1 MTSYLYLAYHH
12 NWSGSTA
19 FRRHWLLFVTAERNS
34 NIGTAYDVIDCQH
47 NDEWE
52 RRKKDD
58 HDLST
63 SGTYQDKV
71 VLGRVDNK
79 KLEDLEKVLS
89 ETALPSEGEDC
100 QDYVKSGINNLIE
113 EGIVSKVALTYMAM
127 APSN

>member
-12 NWSGSTA
+12 NWSGSTT

-34 NIGTAYDVIDCQH
+34 NIGTAYDGIHCQH
-47 NDEWE
+47 TDEWE

-100 QDYVKSGINNLIE
+100 QDYVKSAINNLIE
-113 EGIVSKVALTYMAM
+113 EGIVS
-127 APSN
+127 